1 MSDDDTRLD
10 REGNVYKQNWAGQ
23 YEQQWDTWRQQ
34 PARDDSATE
43 PGADA
48 QSWDGTPL
56 YRRSAPTSSS
66 SDGGA
71 AGGLLV
77 LAIMGIMWAFQ
88 ELRKPATQVVPANKS
103 PIGAGLL
110 SLFLAGGA
118 GHLYLGQ
125 KKKGIVLILL
135 TFLMAAMGL
144 PGLIALIGAVDAY
157 GTARKLRDGQTV
169 EPWEFGLGAEAKN
182 AYIAVAI
189 IAGTVIILAL
199 VAYLTSAS
207 R

>member
-1 MSDDDTRLD
+1 
-10 REGNVYKQNWAGQ
+10 
-23 YEQQWDTWRQQ
+23 
-34 PARDDSATE
+34 
-43 PGADA
+43 
-48 QSWDGTPL
+48 
-56 YRRSAPTSSS
+56 
-66 SDGGA
+66 
-71 AGGLLV
+71 
-77 LAIMGIMWAFQ
+77 MGIMWAFQ

-169 EPWEFGLGAEAKN
+169 EEWEFGLGREAKN
-182 AYIAVAI
+182 AYIALAVTAI
-189 IAGTVIILAL
+189 IVVGIALAAN
-199 VAYLTSAS
+199 VSPGA